1 MAGAKH
7 MNEPTNPSEA
17 LSLAL
22 RLAITAPTEAKA
34 AQCAAMAEQIAASL
48 SLEEVESIK
57 QTIEREL
64 NA

>member
-1 MAGAKH
+1 MTP
-7 MNEPTNPSEA
+7 PTTPSEA

-34 AQCAAMAEQIAASL
+34 AQCAAMADQIAATL
-48 SLEEVESIK
+48 PVAEVDSIK

-64 NA
+64 DT

>member
-1 MAGAKH
+1 MTS
-7 MNEPTNPSEA
+7 PTTPSEA

-48 SLEEVESIK
+48 SPLEVESIK
-57 QTIEREL
+57 QTIEAEL
-64 NA
+64 CLE